1 MWRHAFLEYHSR
13 CCCCCCCSCCS
24 TFIFIWYRI
33 SRLGLHS
40 WLRFPPHP
48 HLHSRRRKHDYV
60 AIKNNTW
67 HHGLAR
73 KLIFFYSVL
82 ALSGFNTKY
91 TIAVLKTKLNTVE
104 LTLCWMNLKTKQHN
118 LVLPRVLI
126 LPYSDTL
133 HCQLLNWARA
143 YSIQRFLVVSLLLY
157 NSGPIQLSL
166 IIWGSSI

>member
-1 MWRHAFLEYHSR
+1 MWLHVFLEYRSR
-13 CCCCCCCSCCS
+13 CCCCCCCCS
-24 TFIFIWYRI
+24 TSIFIWYRI

-73 KLIFFYSVL
+73 KLIFFYLLNSCTRWFL
-82 ALSGFNTKY
+82 HKIYNSGLEDHVKY
-91 TIAVLKTKLNTVE
+91 GRVNSLLNELKT
-104 LTLCWMNLKTKQHN
+104 NLHN
-118 LVLPRVLI
+118 LVSPRIVI

-143 YSIQRFLVVSLLLY
+143 YSIQRFLVVSPLLY